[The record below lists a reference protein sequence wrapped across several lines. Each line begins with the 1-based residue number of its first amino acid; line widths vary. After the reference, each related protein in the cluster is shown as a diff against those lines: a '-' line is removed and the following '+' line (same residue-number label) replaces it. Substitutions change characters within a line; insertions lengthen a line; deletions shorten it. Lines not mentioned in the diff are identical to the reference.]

1 MPGLAWPRTDHQAIP
16 PEQRLLRHYNWTITT
31 AYAAVA
37 LGVLGF
43 FAFQLRQ
50 DLQTQVTQLEAQVE
64 RHGQTLDL
72 VLGAAAD
79 QVDTLRAALAAHHT
93 PDACQTGRR
102 QAVDGPLRQIGS
114 QFIWHAERGRT
125 AGGRLQGEGGLAG
138 RSDAFYCDLGA
149 LLALVPQLQAMV
161 VHLPP
166 VSRTTFLSVQ
176 DFRFETPGRPAATRA
191 AARAGSADAELW
203 RLAQPETNPS
213 RRSFWTHPYWGGGD
227 LGLLVPIASPVY
239 AGDRFLGVLAVHLR
253 LDALDPVQTAMGYAL
268 GTVAVVDA
276 QGRVL
281 VHPAQSSQSHPMR
294 SPARLEQTF
303 ASAALASPESLDA
316 MAAGRAQ
323 THAGWIVIRRPLASA
338 PWQLVYAA
346 PRAALWQALLVQR
359 GAAVSTVLIAL
370 GLIMTVLYAATWHGF
385 VGPAARLVSHAM
397 AESSQHG
404 LAAPR
409 VPRAW
414 QPWFEAVTRVF
425 RESLQLGSLRREL
438 DIAARLQQS
447 ILPRQW
453 PQDARYDLW
462 GTMRAAKDI
471 GGDFYDHFELPA
483 GRRGLVVADVSG
495 KGIPAGL
502 FAMVSKTLLRVI
514 ATQREQAVG
523 DVVSEVNDGLCA
535 DNESSMFVTAFYGQ
549 YDPDSGRLVYANAG
563 HPPPLVLRARGG
575 LEWLDGPGGTALGVV
590 PGLSYQ
596 AGTVDLTPGDTLLV
610 FTDGVTEAVNAD
622 GQEFGKLR
630 LTALF
635 DFRPAAAAREAIER
649 LLARL
654 DRYAQDVE
662 PHDDITCLALHC
674 RRVGTEPGQSQ
685 TPASV

>member
-1 MPGLAWPRTDHQAIP
+1 MPGLAWPRTRNQAIP

-31 AYAAVA
+31 AYAAVT
-37 LGVLGF
+37 LGLLGF

-64 RHGQTLDL
+64 RHGHALDL

-79 QVDTLRAALAAHHT
+79 QADTLRAALAAHRT
-93 PDACQTGRR
+93 SDACQAGRR
-102 QAVDGPLRQIGS
+102 QVADGPLRQVGS
-114 QFIWHAERGRT
+114 QFTWHAVPGRT
-125 AGGRLQGEGGLAG
+125 VGGRLQGEGTLAG

-149 LLALVPQLQAMV
+149 LLALVPHLQAMV
-161 VHLPP
+161 VHLPAA
-166 VSRTTFLSVQ
+166 SRATFLSAQ
-176 DFRFETPGRPAATRA
+176 DFRFETPGWPASTRVT
-191 AARAGSADAELW
+191 ARVGFPDAEVW

-213 RRSFWTHPYWGGGD
+213 RRRYWANPYWGGVN
-227 LGLLVPIASPVY
+227 LGLLAPIAAPVY
-239 AGDRFLGVLAVHLR
+239 AGDRFLGVLAIDMR
-253 LDALDPVQTAMGYAL
+253 LDALDPVHAAMGDAR
-268 GTVAVVDA
+268 GTVALVDA

-281 VHPAQSSQSHPMR
+281 AHPTQTPQSHPMR
-294 SPARLEQTF
+294 SPVRLEQTV
-303 ASAALASPESLDA
+303 ASGALASPKALDA
-316 MAAGRAQ
+316 MVAGRAQ

-338 PWQLVYAA
+338 PWQLVYTV
-346 PRAALWQALLVQR
+346 PRAALWQALLAQR

-370 GLIMTVLYAATWHGF
+370 GLIMAGLYALTWHGF
-385 VGPAARLVSHAM
+385 VGPATRLVSHAM
-397 AESSQHG
+397 AESSQQG
-404 LAAPR
+404 LAAPQ

-414 QPWFEAVTRVF
+414 QPWFDAITRVF

-453 PQDARYDLW
+453 PQDPRYDLW

-483 GRRGLVVADVSG
+483 DRRGLVVADVSG

-502 FAMVSKTLLRVI
+502 FGMVSKTLLRAI
-514 ATQREQAVG
+514 ATQRDQAVG
-523 DVVSEVNDGLCA
+523 EAVREVNDGLCA

-549 YDPDSGRLVYANAG
+549 YNPASGHLVYVNAG
-563 HPPPLVLRARGG
+563 HPPPLVLRARGTM
-575 LEWLDGPGGTALGVV
+575 EWLDGPGGTALGVV

-596 AGTVDLTPGDTLLV
+596 AGTVDLAPGDTLLV

-622 GQEFGKLR
+622 GQEFGKPR
-630 LTALF
+630 LSALF
-635 DFRPAAAAREAIER
+635 DGRPAAAAREAIER

-674 RRVGTEPGQSQ
+674 RRVGSDPGPSP